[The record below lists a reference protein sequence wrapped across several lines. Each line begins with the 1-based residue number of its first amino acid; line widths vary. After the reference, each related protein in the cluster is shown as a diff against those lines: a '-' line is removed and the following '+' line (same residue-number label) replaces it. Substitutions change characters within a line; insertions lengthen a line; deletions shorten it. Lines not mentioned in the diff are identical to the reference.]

1 MEVIYILES
10 KGEHLLGNDDTNYKR
25 KVLDKMTELKNKDQ
39 IKVYQTEMSFGD
51 INKSLE
57 AHLIRGDDE
66 EKQIRTL
73 YK

>member
-1 MEVIYILES
+1 M
-10 KGEHLLGNDDTNYKR
+10 LGNDDTNYKK
-25 KVLDKMTELKNKDQ
+25 KVLDKMTELKNKDK

-51 INKSLE
+51 INKSVE
-57 AHLIRGDDE
+57 AHLIEGDDE